1 MNNTNVYDTFSFIV
15 AGKNTK
21 NIHRDALMAF
31 LQKMRSFARD
41 LITLSSDFIDMF
53 LPYQISSIEL
63 IDTLNNRYLSLI
75 FYLKQYKFVYNYKML
90 IMLDR

>member
-1 MNNTNVYDTFSFIV
+1 MNNTNVYDTFAFIV

-21 NIHRDALMAF
+21 HIHRDALMAF

-41 LITLSSDFIDMF
+41 LITLSSDLIDMF

-63 IDTLNNRYLSLI
+63 IDTLNNRYLSFI